1 MSAGIGFI
9 DILVSEI
16 TMVLSVLVFI
26 ISAVILF
33 MKKHLTGTWK
43 KAAVLA
49 LVVSGL
55 YLGFIV
61 WLVFMWG

>member
-26 ISAVILF
+26 ISAAILF

-55 YLGFIV
+55 YLSFIV